1 MYDLNKILVG
11 LAIFLLFFTFPIL
24 YGMGSAVPVPKPKLD
39 TPEIQKLSD
48 KKCVEDTHFMRTS
61 HMQFLNYWRD
71 RAVREDHRTY
81 ESKLNGKKYD
91 ISLQNTCMKCHS
103 NKKDF
108 CDSCHTYASVKP
120 YCWDCHIEP
129 KAAKESM

>member
-39 TPEIQKLSD
+39 TPEIQKLID
-48 KKCVEDTHFMRTS
+48 KKCVEDTHFMKTS

-71 RAVREDHRTY
+71 KAVRDDQRVY
-81 ESKLNGKKYD
+81 NSKLNGKKYD

-103 NKKDF
+103 NKKEF